1 MFEIKVPRSRE
12 NHFYPKL
19 LGVLI
24 DQEAEVQRLVCSL
37 YAQDLTTIQVGK
49 ISEEFYGKHYSK
61 SQVSR
66 VLNGAREDVGLWLK
80 RDWEFRYQFI
90 YRNNL

>member
-1 MFEIKVPRSRE
+1 M
-12 NHFYPKL
+12 L
-19 LGVLI
+19 LGVLK

-37 YAQDLTTIQVGK
+37 YAQGLTTTTQVGK

>member
-19 LGVLI
+19 LGVLK

-37 YAQDLTTIQVGK
+37 YAQGLTTTQVGK

-66 VLNGAREDVGLWLK
+66 LLNGA
-80 RDWEFRYQFI
+80 
-90 YRNNL
+90 